1 MDTMIGVIG
10 GSGVYQMDGLDD
22 AEWVSVESPFGTP
35 SDQVLTGRLGG
46 VAMAFL
52 PRHGRGHVHSPDDV
66 FPTAPIS
73 TR

>member
-35 SDQVLTGRLGG
+35 SDQILTGRLGG
-46 VAMAFL
+46 CERWPSCRVTGGAMCIRR
-52 PRHGRGHVHSPDDV
+52 PPC
-66 FPTAPIS
+66 PTAPIS